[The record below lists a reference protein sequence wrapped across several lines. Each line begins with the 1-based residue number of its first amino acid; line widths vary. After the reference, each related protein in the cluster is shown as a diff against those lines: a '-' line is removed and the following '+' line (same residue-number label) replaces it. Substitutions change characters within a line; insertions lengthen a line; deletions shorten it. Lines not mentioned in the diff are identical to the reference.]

1 MCFFFFF
8 FPFTSAAVTWTECFW
23 IRVTGINSKKQKNKK
38 NSAARTWDLQ
48 KTLLP
53 ETCYKK
59 SATSY
64 FIKSLNSVTISIKIQ
79 NANVLDSK
87 IVWTGMMVINTKES
101 MKILPI
107 IKLEVSNNLP
117 FKMVHR

>member
-1 MCFFFFF
+1 MNLRL
-8 FPFTSAAVTWTECFW
+8 A
-23 IRVTGINSKKQKNKK
+23 
-38 NSAARTWDLQ
+38 

-53 ETCYKK
+53 ETRYKK

-87 IVWTGMMVINTKES
+87 IVCTGMMVINTKES
-101 MKILPI
+101 MEIFLV
-107 IKLEVSNNLP
+107 IKLEVSNHLP

>member
-1 MCFFFFF
+1 M
-8 FPFTSAAVTWTECFW
+8 
-23 IRVTGINSKKQKNKK
+23 
-38 NSAARTWDLQ
+38 Q

-64 FIKSLNSVTISIKIQ
+64 FIKFLNSVTISIKIQ

-87 IVWTGMMVINTKES
+87 IAWTGMMVINTKES
-101 MKILPI
+101 MKILPV
-107 IKLEVSNNLP
+107 IKLEVSNDLP
-117 FKMVHR
+117 FKIGSSLIALAHLKNTVCLHG

>member
-1 MCFFFFF
+1 MCGFL
-8 FPFTSAAVTWTECFW
+8 PFTSAAVTWTECFW
-23 IRVTGINSKKQKNKK
+23 IRVTGINTKKE

-64 FIKSLNSVTISIKIQ
+64 FIKSLNSVTTSIKIQ

-87 IVWTGMMVINTKES
+87 IVCTGMMVINTKEI

-107 IKLEVSNNLP
+107 IKLEVSNHLP
-117 FKMVHR
+117 FKMVHLSYTCPP

>member
-1 MCFFFFF
+1 MHFFFL
-8 FPFTSAAVTWTECFW
+8 FTSAAVTWTECFW
-23 IRVTGINSKKQKNKK
+23 IRVNWNKYLKK

-79 NANVLDSK
+79 NANVLDCK
-87 IVWTGMMVINTKES
+87 IAWTGMMVINY
-101 MKILPI
+101 
-107 IKLEVSNNLP
+107 
-117 FKMVHR
+117 

>member
-1 MCFFFFF
+1 MRTCAD
-8 FPFTSAAVTWTECFW
+8 FPLLQTLLFLEQNASEVEKLEQ
-23 IRVTGINSKKQKNKK
+23 ILKKRQSSKNLRP
-38 NSAARTWDLQ
+38 A

-53 ETCYKK
+53 ETHYKK

-87 IVWTGMMVINTKES
+87 IVCTGMMVINTKES
-101 MKILPI
+101 MKILLV
-107 IKLEVSNNLP
+107 IKFEVSNHLP